1 MSWGYTDV
9 RDRHRKR
16 CNIHNNVEASHFND
30 IIDGRIDP
38 FLSSENASKLD
49 PFDKSTLAGP
59 DEELGLSVTG
69 IDRFVR
75 LSSFVAIASHIN
87 GDRSE
92 KFASNSFIDPSYI

>member
-1 MSWGYTDV
+1 MGY
-9 RDRHRKR
+9 
-16 CNIHNNVEASHFND
+16 AD
-30 IIDGRIDP
+30 IQADIESDTISIK
-38 FLSSENASKLD
+38 LSKHLTLMILLTALLMHSYHQKNASKLD

-92 KFASNSFIDPSYI
+92 KFASNSLIDPSYI